1 MIPLQPGYAL
11 TIHKA
16 QGASYPFK
24 VIVNLGEKDF
34 ALGLSY
40 VALSRC
46 TKISNLA
53 LRPFPN
59 WVRFRDIHKK
69 PAFKARKA
77 DDERAKK
84 LEQITLE
91 RGTLGEGA
99 INVIV
104 DAEMMD
110 LDNSESP

>member
-1 MIPLQPGYAL
+1 M
-11 TIHKA
+11 
-16 QGASYPFK
+16 
-24 VIVNLGEKDF
+24 
-34 ALGLSY
+34 GLSY

>member
-1 MIPLQPGYAL
+1 MPQADAPKFP
-11 TIHKA
+11 TF
-16 QGASYPFK
+16 Q
-24 VIVNLGEKDF
+24 
-34 ALGLSY
+34 
-40 VALSRC
+40 
-46 TKISNLA
+46 
-53 LRPFPN
+53 PFPN
-59 WVRFRDIHKK
+59 WVKFRDTHKK

-110 LDNSESP
+110 LGM